1 MKVNNSKDNV
11 ELSTTARSSRAKRA
25 EAAAAQAQAAEA
37 NPMAAAAK
45 AGAGGAASVELS
57 SDAKV
62 LSRGVEAARTAD
74 ITDKDKIAMIKA
86 KLKDGTYNPD
96 YGEVADRMLN
106 DSILNS

>member
-11 ELSTTARSSRAKRA
+11 ELSTAARSGRAKRA
-25 EAAAAQAQAAEA
+25 EAAAAKAQAAETPPLA
-37 NPMAAAAK
+37 LK
-45 AGAGGAASVELS
+45 GGGAANVELS

-62 LSRGVEAARTAD
+62 LSRGVEAARSAE

-86 KLKDGTYNPD
+86 KIKDGSYNPD

-106 DSILNS
+106 DSIMNG